1 MSLKGHTTMKTIIAT
16 TFALV
21 IATTASADWDN
32 NNGAKWNGSTGN
44 LHTNG
49 CQFDNQTNGAMTLDG
64 PLWKTTTAASIKVK
78 SRNINNI
85 KVTSDNKL
93 RKANNDVVA
102 DVVVNYN
109 GASGVAS
116 SVNSNAQVNT
126 NINNNEIAI
135 GNANKPGAVVT
146 TITIGGTATMDV
158 NDLNDVDNNTQVSI
172 AHSVTCLQ

>member
-1 MSLKGHTTMKTIIAT
+1 MKTIIAT
-16 TFALV
+16 TFAIA
-21 IATTASADWDN
+21 IATTSYAGWDN

-49 CQFDNQTNGAMTLDG
+49 CQFDDQTNGTMVLDG
-64 PLWKTTTAASIKVK
+64 PLWKTTSAASIKVQ

-93 RKANNDVVA
+93 REGNTVIA

-109 GASGVAS
+109 GASGVPS

-126 NINNNEIAI
+126 NINNNEIAV
-135 GNANKPGAVVT
+135 GNANKPGAVIT

-158 NDLNDVDNNTQVSI
+158 ADLNDVDNNTQVSI